1 MFIGHYSA
9 AFALKSVEKQA
20 PLGALA
26 IAVQFIDVLFFP
38 FVLLG
43 IEHMNIVPG
52 YTEASPL
59 ELYSM
64 PYTHSLLGALFWSVV
79 ISVAWMF
86 LGPHSAGRRR
96 VAVIMGIAVFSH
108 WILDLVVH
116 TPDLS
121 LWGGDS
127 PKVGFG
133 VWRNALATSLLEA
146 ALLLASVYA
155 YVRVTKPVSA
165 IGRYAVW
172 IFALVLIGANAI
184 NIYGPTPTDITA
196 ASVLGLALYF
206 VFAGIAWWIDGKRS

>member
-9 AFALKSVEKQA
+9 AFALKSIEKEA
-20 PLGALA
+20 PLGGLA

-38 FVLLG
+38 LVLFG
-43 IEHMNIVPG
+43 IERMNIVPH

-59 ELYSM
+59 ELVWM
-64 PYTHSLLGALFWSVV
+64 PYTHSLLGALFWSVAV
-79 ISVAWMF
+79 SVAWAF
-86 LGPHSAGRRR
+86 LAPRSAARRR

-108 WILDLVVH
+108 WILDLAVH

-133 VWRNALATSLLEA
+133 IWRNALATSVIEA
-146 ALLLASVYA
+146 GLLLASVYA
-155 YVRVTKPVSA
+155 YMRATKPVSTV
-165 IGRYAVW
+165 GRYAVV

-184 NIYGPTPTDITA
+184 NIYGPPPTSVPATA
-196 ASVLGLALYF
+196 ATGLAAYF
-206 VFAGIAWWIDGKRS
+206 VFAAIAWWIDRLRN

>member
-9 AFALKSVEKQA
+9 AFALKSIEKEA

-43 IEHMNIVPG
+43 IEHMNVVPG

-79 ISVAWMF
+79 VSVAWTF
-86 LGPHSAGRRR
+86 LGPRSAARRR

-133 VWRNALATSLLEA
+133 VWRNALATFLLEA
-146 ALLLASVYA
+146 ALLLVSVYT
-155 YVRVTKPVSA
+155 YIRVTKPVSA
-165 IGRYAVW
+165 IGRYAAW

-184 NIYGPTPTDITA
+184 NIYGPPPTNIPATA
-196 ASVLGLALYF
+196 ATGLAAYF
-206 VFAGIAWWIDGKRS
+206 AFAGIAWWIDRKRN